1 MNDNIMQVLSLLM
14 KEYGYKIKLSSKS
27 SALKKNFNSIIEF
40 FDYYNIQYR
49 VSDSAVEIPCIVC
62 MSGKY
67 FLMNKQNIIVDYNN
81 KKLDAI
87 DDGVNIQYIS
97 IDKISESQISLFSKH
112 YFIKEKAKTI
122 FKNKINIMLFC
133 LLAILLDA
141 LIWLLSYF
149 VQYFLDTL
157 IGNDFTLGAI
167 KYFIYII
174 ILIILFKC
182 LYKTLKNIS
191 IKNNEIFCGEL
202 ISSNKKGFC
211 DIFHSFILI
220 LIIMPFC
227 IYVIYSMNV
236 SVAYI
241 LLFNCIMEILFIYI
255 HKLCIENHFEKT
267 ITLLNASSTFIYFIT
282 VLPYFLLSIILFT
295 YDSISIGYFGMISVI
310 YFSLIYQFIIIDHNL
325 EYLLNNYISVKKY
338 FIDMAISESTIG
350 TNIKINDVVTIK
362 KYKNI
367 ENVILQP
374 SKIYLF
380 HGKRNSGKT
389 YLAKVIRGLIR
400 DPKVYAYLDKYKIV
414 NLNKSLLDNHM
425 AYINPGYCRKEILLS
440 NKTYLRNDVIWIADY
455 FSLPFL
461 KKINSNI
468 DINDLLNMFD
478 KESNTNQFLIVFS
491 LLVLQN
497 KKIILIDGVLSY
509 FDDSIFNKIKEF
521 AEKLNLL
528 LIVFEQGNNHNR
540 HYDDEFG
547 LK

>member
-191 IKNNEIFCGEL
+191 IKNNEIFSGEL

-414 NLNKSLLDNHM
+414 NLNKSLLDDHM

>member
-1 MNDNIMQVLSLLM
+1 
-14 KEYGYKIKLSSKS
+14 
-27 SALKKNFNSIIEF
+27 
-40 FDYYNIQYR
+40 
-49 VSDSAVEIPCIVC
+49 

-325 EYLLNNYISVKKY
+325 EYLLNNYISIKKY

-414 NLNKSLLDNHM
+414 NLNKSLLDDHM

>member
-1 MNDNIMQVLSLLM
+1 
-14 KEYGYKIKLSSKS
+14 
-27 SALKKNFNSIIEF
+27 
-40 FDYYNIQYR
+40 
-49 VSDSAVEIPCIVC
+49 
-62 MSGKY
+62 
-67 FLMNKQNIIVDYNN
+67 
-81 KKLDAI
+81 
-87 DDGVNIQYIS
+87 
-97 IDKISESQISLFSKH
+97 
-112 YFIKEKAKTI
+112 
-122 FKNKINIMLFC
+122 
-133 LLAILLDA
+133 
-141 LIWLLSYF
+141 
-149 VQYFLDTL
+149 
-157 IGNDFTLGAI
+157 
-167 KYFIYII
+167 
-174 ILIILFKC
+174 
-182 LYKTLKNIS
+182 
-191 IKNNEIFCGEL
+191 
-202 ISSNKKGFC
+202 
-211 DIFHSFILI
+211 
-220 LIIMPFC
+220 
-227 IYVIYSMNV
+227 MNV

-414 NLNKSLLDNHM
+414 NLNKSLLDDHM

-461 KKINSNI
+461 KKS
-468 DINDLLNMFD
+468 
-478 KESNTNQFLIVFS
+478 
-491 LLVLQN
+491 
-497 KKIILIDGVLSY
+497 ILI
-509 FDDSIFNKIKEF
+509 
-521 AEKLNLL
+521 
-528 LIVFEQGNNHNR
+528 LILMT
-540 HYDDEFG
+540 Y
-547 LK
+547 

>member
-414 NLNKSLLDNHM
+414 NLNKSLLDDHM

-440 NKTYLRNDVIWIADY
+440 NKTYLRNDVIWIVDY

>member
-338 FIDMAISESTIG
+338 FIDMAISESTISS
-350 TNIKINDVVTIK
+350 NIKINDVVTIK

-414 NLNKSLLDNHM
+414 NLNKSLLDDHM

>member
-414 NLNKSLLDNHM
+414 NLNKSLLDDHM

>member
-97 IDKISESQISLFSKH
+97 IDKISESQINLFSKH

-414 NLNKSLLDNHM
+414 NLNKSLLDDHM

>member
-325 EYLLNNYISVKKY
+325 EYQLNNYISVKKY

-414 NLNKSLLDNHM
+414 NLNKSLLDDHM

>member
-97 IDKISESQISLFSKH
+97 IDKISESQINLFSKH

-414 NLNKSLLDNHM
+414 NLNKSLLDDHM

-440 NKTYLRNDVIWIADY
+440 NKTYIRNDVIWIADY

>member
-191 IKNNEIFCGEL
+191 IKNNEIFSGEL
-202 ISSNKKGFC
+202 ISSNKK
-211 DIFHSFILI
+211 
-220 LIIMPFC
+220 
-227 IYVIYSMNV
+227 
-236 SVAYI
+236 
-241 LLFNCIMEILFIYI
+241 
-255 HKLCIENHFEKT
+255 
-267 ITLLNASSTFIYFIT
+267 
-282 VLPYFLLSIILFT
+282 
-295 YDSISIGYFGMISVI
+295 
-310 YFSLIYQFIIIDHNL
+310 
-325 EYLLNNYISVKKY
+325 
-338 FIDMAISESTIG
+338 
-350 TNIKINDVVTIK
+350 
-362 KYKNI
+362 
-367 ENVILQP
+367 
-374 SKIYLF
+374 
-380 HGKRNSGKT
+380 
-389 YLAKVIRGLIR
+389 
-400 DPKVYAYLDKYKIV
+400 
-414 NLNKSLLDNHM
+414 
-425 AYINPGYCRKEILLS
+425 
-440 NKTYLRNDVIWIADY
+440 
-455 FSLPFL
+455 
-461 KKINSNI
+461 
-468 DINDLLNMFD
+468 
-478 KESNTNQFLIVFS
+478 
-491 LLVLQN
+491 
-497 KKIILIDGVLSY
+497 
-509 FDDSIFNKIKEF
+509 
-521 AEKLNLL
+521 
-528 LIVFEQGNNHNR
+528 
-540 HYDDEFG
+540 
-547 LK
+547 

>member
-1 MNDNIMQVLSLLM
+1 MNDNIMQVLSFLM

-414 NLNKSLLDNHM
+414 NLNKSLLDDHM

>member
-191 IKNNEIFCGEL
+191 IKNNEIFSGEL

-338 FIDMAISESTIG
+338 FIDMAINESTIG
-350 TNIKINDVVTIK
+350 TEIKINDVVTIK

-414 NLNKSLLDNHM
+414 NLNKSLLDDHM